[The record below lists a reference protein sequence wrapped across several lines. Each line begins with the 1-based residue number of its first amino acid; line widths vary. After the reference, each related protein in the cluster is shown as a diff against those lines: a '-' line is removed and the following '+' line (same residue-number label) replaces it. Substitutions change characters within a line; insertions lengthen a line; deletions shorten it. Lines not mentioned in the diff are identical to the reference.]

1 MAIKSFGVS
10 GSEIELADL
19 LSHAHGEL
27 TGVDKGDHRTDTQIE
42 DLVNT
47 LLGDGVST
55 DIMPDSDNSRAMG
68 TTNYRFSEV
77 HSNSLYGTA
86 HYADIV
92 FQEKKCDICGE
103 KFESGDKVQLI
114 VNKVVDE
121 GSEDDGSYMVPVHVN
136 CDGE

>member
-1 MAIKSFGVS
+1 MAIKSFNRTR
-10 GSEIELADL
+10 SE
-19 LSHAHGEL
+19 
-27 TGVDKGDHRTDTQIE
+27 VDTIVEQF
-42 DLVNT
+42 LN
-47 LLGDGVST
+47 DGMST
-55 DIMPDSDNSRAMG
+55 DIIPDSDNSRSIG
-68 TTNYRFSEV
+68 SSSNRLSEI
-77 HSNSLYGTA
+77 HSANLYGTA